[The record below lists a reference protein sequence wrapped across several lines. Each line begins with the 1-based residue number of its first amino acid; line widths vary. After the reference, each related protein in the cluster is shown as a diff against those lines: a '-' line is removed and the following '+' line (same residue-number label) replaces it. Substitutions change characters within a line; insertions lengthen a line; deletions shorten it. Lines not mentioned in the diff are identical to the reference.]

1 MLIGPQL
8 KTLIFLS
15 SQLAQSGYGS
25 LMKVDG
31 FKLNMRTVLI
41 NYIIYMS
48 LQVFFKAC
56 FIECIYLM
64 INVLSSIYFTTQPS
78 LLS

>member
-1 MLIGPQL
+1 MLIRPQL

>member
-1 MLIGPQL
+1 MLIRPQL

-56 FIECIYLM
+56 FIECIYLI

>member
-1 MLIGPQL
+1 MLIRPQL

-48 LQVFFKAC
+48 LQVFLKPV
-56 FIECIYLM
+56 LL
-64 INVLSSIYFTTQPS
+64 NVHI
-78 LLS
+78 

>member
-1 MLIGPQL
+1 MLIGPEL